1 MGKALLLLNMGGPNH
16 IDEVELFLR
25 NMFDDKYI
33 LPMNEYLRK
42 LVANIIIS
50 QRLEYVKE
58 NYGLLGGKSPLHEL
72 TQSLITKLEAKLD
85 MPIYPAMRYVPPF
98 ADIALER
105 CKDDGIEEL
114 ILFPMYPQYSTT
126 TTRSSVEDIERRCAS
141 IAYRPKITVVGP
153 YYDDYAYISASAD
166 KIVEAMKGKNTEDYD
181 LLLSAHGLPLSII
194 KDGDP
199 YQNHVEA
206 NASALKIYLI
216 ERGIKF
222 HDIKLVYQSKVGSS
236 AWLEPNLIDVLREP
250 RHRKVVI
257 FPLAFTLDNS
267 ETVFELDIEHRE
279 VAEKIKYDDYIVVKC
294 MNNSDKFVELIVEK
308 VKAV

>member
-166 KIVEAMKGKNTEDYD
+166 KIVEAMKGKNTEDY
-181 LLLSAHGLPLSII
+181 
-194 KDGDP
+194 
-199 YQNHVEA
+199 
-206 NASALKIYLI
+206 
-216 ERGIKF
+216 
-222 HDIKLVYQSKVGSS
+222 
-236 AWLEPNLIDVLREP
+236 
-250 RHRKVVI
+250 
-257 FPLAFTLDNS
+257 
-267 ETVFELDIEHRE
+267 EL
-279 VAEKIKYDDYIVVKC
+279 
-294 MNNSDKFVELIVEK
+294 
-308 VKAV
+308 